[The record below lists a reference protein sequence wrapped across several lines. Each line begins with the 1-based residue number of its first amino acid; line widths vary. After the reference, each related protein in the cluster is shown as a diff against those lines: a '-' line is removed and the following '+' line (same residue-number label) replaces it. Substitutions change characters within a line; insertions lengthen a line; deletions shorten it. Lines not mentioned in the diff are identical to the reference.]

1 MQVLLFWE
9 LLIPFKIFAFITN
22 WQIIYIHRLQC
33 DIMIMNIVCF
43 VCCFLI
49 EYTHIDHVIYFLG
62 RVLYSWRL
70 CWKSRHLPQEVVR
83 YVLWN
88 KKGGKLF
95 SKNPNKIF
103 NMWVVKYV
111 NHFLRKAFQTLPYSI
126 CMDSGFSVLPV
137 RIHADIFCP
146 GYNPWS
152 LWSRQ
157 TPVFVFCPLDII
169 GLLV

>member
-1 MQVLLFWE
+1 MWYYDYEYNVL
-9 LLIPFKIFAFITN
+9 
-22 WQIIYIHRLQC
+22 R
-33 DIMIMNIVCF
+33 

-70 CWKSRHLPQEVVR
+70 CWKSRHLPQEVAR

-88 KKGGKLF
+88 KKGRKLF

-103 NMWVVKYV
+103 NIWVVKYV
-111 NHFLRKAFQTLPYSI
+111 NHFLRKAFQTLPYFI

-157 TPVFVFCPLDII
+157 TPKMSSVLWIPL
-169 GLLV
+169 GSLFNLNTHS

>member
-1 MQVLLFWE
+1 
-9 LLIPFKIFAFITN
+9 
-22 WQIIYIHRLQC
+22 
-33 DIMIMNIVCF
+33 MNIMCL

-49 EYTHIDHVIYFLG
+49 EYIHIDHVIYFSAGFLTAEDFTE
-62 RVLYSWRL
+62 
-70 CWKSRHLPQEVVR
+70 KSRHLPQEVVR

-95 SKNPNKIF
+95 SKNPNKLF
-103 NMWVVKYV
+103 NIWVVKYV
-111 NHFLRKAFQTLPYSI
+111 NHFLRKAFQTLPYFI
-126 CMDSGFSVLPV
+126 CMDSGLSVLPG

-146 GYNPWS
+146 DYNPGS

-157 TPVFVFCPLDII
+157 TPVVSFSPLDTI